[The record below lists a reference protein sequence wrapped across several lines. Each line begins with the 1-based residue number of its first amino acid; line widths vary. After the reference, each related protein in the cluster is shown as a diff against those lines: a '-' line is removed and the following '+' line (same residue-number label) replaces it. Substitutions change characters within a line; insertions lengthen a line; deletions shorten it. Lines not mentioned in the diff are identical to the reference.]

1 MNTTPFLCRFTAI
14 LAVLVGFCASLF
26 GQTTYGIN
34 PSFDAPYSRAI
45 VWADGM
51 ERARSLDPSGTR
63 LFDDVEVPAGTWTVT
78 WTGSGV
84 AHLVGQV
91 REASRAPGRATYAI
105 DRNARPLSVRWTGHV
120 EDLHVWLPGVE
131 GRQFWPPFVQLL
143 RALDPVTL
151 RTLDWSLPNVHP
163 NGRDGRVVAPELQVA
178 LVNRVGCGLH
188 YTIPVGL
195 TDAQLGTLFRVLAG
209 VVGEVTLE
217 VGNEN
222 WNSGLWSW
230 NWFDP
235 QPGRV
240 VDAVAREID
249 RVFAI
254 AERELPRARHYVGG
268 QLSNP
273 WFLRTVMDLLAPST
287 RVDACGAAAY
297 VGPRATPA
305 TADQCVDACL
315 ARVPEIRGNVR
326 EHLAIAVAHGCAFEL
341 YEAGQSFRNG
351 GGVVAA
357 AQRLPGMGD
366 VYRQLDAMLRA
377 EGVQRV
383 IWYSLMTSQDL
394 GNVAPFGVFQAMG
407 GPLLPKGQAVLE
419 LMRQ

>member
-1 MNTTPFLCRFTAI
+1 MNTIPFLRRFTAL

-26 GQTTYGIN
+26 GQTAYGIN

-63 LFDDVEVPAGTWTVT
+63 LFDDVELPAGTWTVT
-78 WTGSGV
+78 WTGSGA

-91 REASRAPGRATYAI
+91 RELARGPGRATYSIA
-105 DRNARPLSVRWTGHV
+105 RNGRPLSVRWTGQV
-120 EDLHVWLPGVE
+120 EGLHVWLPGVE
-131 GRQFWPPFVQLL
+131 GQTFWPPFIQLARFL
-143 RALDPVTL
+143 RPVTW
-151 RTLDWSLPNVHP
+151 RTLDWTLPNVPP
-163 NGRDGRVVAPELQVA
+163 NARDGRVVAPELQVA
-178 LVNRVGCGLH
+178 FVNRVGCGLH

-195 TDAQLGTLFRVLAG
+195 SEPELVALFRVLAG
-209 VVGEVTLE
+209 VAGEVTLE

-222 WNSGLWSW
+222 WNSGLYSW

-268 QLSNP
+268 QLTNA
-273 WFLRTVMDLLAPST
+273 WFLRTVMDLLAPAT

-297 VGPRATPA
+297 VGPRTTPA
-305 TADQCVDACL
+305 TAEQCVDACR
-315 ARVPEIRGNVR
+315 ARVPEIRPLLQ
-326 EHLAIAVAHGCAFEL
+326 EHLRIAVAHGCSFEL
-341 YEAGQSFRNG
+341 YESGQSFRNG

-357 AQRLPGMGD
+357 AQRLPAMGD
-366 VYRQLDAMLRA
+366 VYRELAA
-377 EGVQRV
+377 TCASEGVTRV